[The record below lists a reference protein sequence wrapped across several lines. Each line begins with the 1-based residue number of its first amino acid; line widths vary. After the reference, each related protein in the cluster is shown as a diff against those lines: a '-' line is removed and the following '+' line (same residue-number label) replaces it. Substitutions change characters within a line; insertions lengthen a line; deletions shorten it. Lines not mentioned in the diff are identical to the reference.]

1 MHFLPK
7 TYQKCFDEEQGKL
20 EAGKELFCEE
30 TLLRAALEGFM
41 LINGFGVFCSVHD
54 QEN

>member
-7 TYQKCFDEEQGKL
+7 TYQKCFDEKGKL
-20 EAGKELFCEE
+20 EASEELFCEE
-30 TLLRAALEGFM
+30 STLRSALEGSM
-41 LINGFGVFCSVHD
+41 LINGFGVFCFVHD